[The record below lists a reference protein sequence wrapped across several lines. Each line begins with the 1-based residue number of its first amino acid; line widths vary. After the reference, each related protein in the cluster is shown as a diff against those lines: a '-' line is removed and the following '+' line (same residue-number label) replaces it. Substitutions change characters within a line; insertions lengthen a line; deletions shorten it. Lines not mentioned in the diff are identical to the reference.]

1 MLISIVITLLH
12 RGFNE
17 AVNGFMDEG
26 WSMIESD
33 GVDDVTILVNSSP
46 NKMMGANQFYSNGF
60 PSVGTSVLCAR
71 ASMLLQVCKDNFF
84 VLLDLQRKII
94 TFLFI
99 EMIGSFSIV
108 T

>member
-1 MLISIVITLLH
+1 MLH

-71 ASMLLQVCKDNFF
+71 ASMLLQVCEDKFC
-84 VLLDLQRKII
+84 VCSTDLQRKII

-99 EMIGSFSIV
+99 EIIGSFSIV